1 MNKWDLIKEINKYLK
16 ITKEN
21 MALYEEEYQGIE
33 VEGLMQE
40 YLDDGDEIAFLR
52 LQWETRK
59 YIMNITIVKERE
71 AYLRKELYPTFRC
84 PED

>member
-71 AYLRKELYPTFRC
+71 AYLRNELYPTFRC